1 MGGHSLRSLRPDP
14 RRALTCQTGSWYPF
28 GMTIKARVH
37 NGRFVV
43 EEPTQ
48 LPEGTEIELLPLD
61 PGDWLD
67 PDDRA
72 ALHSALLAS
81 QEDIEG
87 GRLVDAE
94 EVLRELRTP

>member
-1 MGGHSLRSLRPDP
+1 MYGHHKR
-14 RRALTCQTGSWYPF
+14 TSWYPP

-48 LPEGTEIELLPLD
+48 LPEGTEIEFLPLD

-67 PDDRA
+67 PDDRG
-72 ALHSALLAS
+72 ALHRALFAS
-81 QEDIEG
+81 QEDIEA

-94 EVLRELRTP
+94 EVVRELRTP

>member
-1 MGGHSLRSLRPDP
+1 VAALGAGRSGTQRAPSP
-14 RRALTCQTGSWYPF
+14 RHP
-28 GMTIKARVH
+28 TIETPQPVH
-37 NGRFVV
+37 D
-43 EEPTQ
+43 T

-67 PDDRA
+67 QDDRA
-72 ALHSALLAS
+72 ALHRALLAS

-94 EVLRELRTP
+94 EVLRELQMS

>member
-1 MGGHSLRSLRPDP
+1 
-14 RRALTCQTGSWYPF
+14 
-28 GMTIKARVH
+28 MTIKARVR

-72 ALHSALLAS
+72 ALHRALLAS

-94 EVLRELRTP
+94 EVLRELRTS